1 MKRRVANY
9 NAHRV
14 SVLRHDILDDRIE
27 SAACLAGWVEE
38 FNDGYG
44 RIRRSKD
51 RGIGSDQRVGQFR
64 VDGIGRGNRVG
75 AAGIPG
81 GTAETG
87 DTERENG
94 QDEAASFHSCASFS
108 ERADSSPI
116 TTKAT
121 SAIRGIGMP
130 KTS

>member
-1 MKRRVANY
+1 M
-9 NAHRV
+9 
-14 SVLRHDILDDRIE
+14 LRHDILDDRIE
-27 SAACLAGWVEE
+27 SAACLAGRVEE

-44 RIRRSKD
+44 RILGPED
-51 RGIGSDQRVGQFR
+51 RGIGSDQRVGHFR

-75 AAGIPG
+75 AGGIPG
-81 GTAETG
+81 GPAETG
-87 DTERENG
+87 DPERENG